1 MLLVRPPRQPCAILD
16 RQGIPNRETNGA
28 APLIE
33 GIDEQGMNGK
43 GRFRIIARDMATMAR
58 RGVLHTRRG
67 PVQTPAFMPVGTQAT
82 VKSLT
87 PEEVRATG
95 SEIVLANTYHL
106 FLRPGLE
113 VLETVGGL
121 HAFMGWDG
129 PILTDSGGFQV
140 YSLAQLRDVTERG
153 VRFRSHIDGSLR
165 ELTPEIVIE
174 LQMLFGSDVLM
185 PLDDVVGFSESD
197 ERQQEAMARTHRWL
211 QRSLHRFH
219 ELTAA
224 FAEEKRPLLFGIV
237 QGGFDPS
244 RRVESAH
251 FVASL
256 PVDGLAIGGL
266 SVGEPKDLLYAML
279 DATAGELPDDRPRYL
294 MGVGAPDDLW
304 RAVAYGIDL
313 FDCVL
318 PTRLARHGALFTP
331 TGRVDITG
339 ARFRLQTSPVDETCD
354 CYTCRRFSA
363 AYLHH
368 LFRARELLGYR
379 LATIHNVRFLQ
390 RQMET
395 MRRAIEEGT
404 FAEDMERF
412 LSSYEASTAL
422 TASDRLVNG

>member
-1 MLLVRPPRQPCAILD
+1 
-16 RQGIPNRETNGA
+16 
-28 APLIE
+28 
-33 GIDEQGMNGK
+33 
-43 GRFRIIARDMATMAR
+43 
-58 RGVLHTRRG
+58 
-67 PVQTPAFMPVGTQAT
+67 
-82 VKSLT
+82 
-87 PEEVRATG
+87 
-95 SEIVLANTYHL
+95 
-106 FLRPGLE
+106 
-113 VLETVGGL
+113 
-121 HAFMGWDG
+121 
-129 PILTDSGGFQV
+129 
-140 YSLAQLRDVTERG
+140 
-153 VRFRSHIDGSLR
+153 
-165 ELTPEIVIE
+165 
-174 LQMLFGSDVLM
+174 
-185 PLDDVVGFSESD
+185 
-197 ERQQEAMARTHRWL
+197 
-211 QRSLHRFH
+211 
-219 ELTAA
+219 
-224 FAEEKRPLLFGIV
+224 
-237 QGGFDPS
+237 
-244 RRVESAH
+244 
-251 FVASL
+251 
-256 PVDGLAIGGL
+256 
-266 SVGEPKDLLYAML
+266 
-279 DATAGELPDDRPRYL
+279 

-422 TASDRLVNG
+422 ISSDRLVNG